1 LIGVLFMIEKE
12 KSLIFTG
19 EEKIRIDLYLTQQE
33 ICPSRSQIRN
43 LISQGKI
50 KVNGNPVKPSYILK
64 NGDVIDLSLPENIE
78 LKIKAE
84 AIPLDIIY
92 EDEYLVVV
100 NKPAD
105 MIVHPA
111 GKIRS
116 GTLVNALLY
125 HCQDSLSGIGGV
137 IRPGIVHR
145 LDKNTSG
152 LMVAAKNDFAHLD
165 LSRQIQEHQVTKKYI
180 TLVHGNLKDDSG
192 IIDAP
197 IGRNLK
203 NRKKMAVTEGK
214 NREAI
219 THFKV
224 LKRFSGYTLVEATL
238 RTGRTHQIRVHLA
251 FIGYSIVGDQLYGRK
266 RQGLNINR
274 QALHSYVLG
283 FVHPESKKYME
294 FSAPLPQ
301 DIQELIDC
309 LEGEEK

>member
-1 LIGVLFMIEKE
+1 MTEKE
-12 KSLIFTG
+12 KSLIFNDN
-19 EEKIRIDLYLTQQE
+19 EKIRIDLYLTQKE
-33 ICPSRSQIRN
+33 IYPSRSQIRN
-43 LISQGKI
+43 LITQGKI
-50 KVNGNPVKPSYILK
+50 RVNGNPVKPSYILK
-64 NGDVIDLSLPENIE
+64 NGDVIDLALPENKE

-125 HCQDSLSGIGGV
+125 HCQESLSGIGGV

-152 LMVAAKNDFAHLD
+152 LMVVAKNDFAHLD
-165 LSRQIQEHQVTKKYI
+165 LSRQIKEHQVTKKYI
-180 TLVHGNLKDDSG
+180 TLVHGNIKDDSG

-197 IGRNLK
+197 IGRSLK

-214 NREAI
+214 SREAI

-251 FIGYSIVGDQLYGRK
+251 FIGYPIVGDQLYGHK
-266 RQGLNINR
+266 RQELNIHR

-283 FVHPESKKYME
+283 FVHPASKKYME
-294 FSAPLPQ
+294 FSVPLPK
-301 DIQELIDC
+301 DIQEPIDC

>member
-1 LIGVLFMIEKE
+1 MIEKE
-12 KSLIFTG
+12 RSLIFTG
-19 EEKIRIDLYLTQQE
+19 EDKIRIDLYLTKKE
-33 ICPSRSQIRN
+33 IYPSRSQIRN
-43 LISQGKI
+43 LIAQGEIRVK
-50 KVNGNPVKPSYILK
+50 GSSVKPSYILK
-64 NGDVIDLSLPENIE
+64 NGDVIDLALPENKE

-111 GKIRS
+111 GKICS
-116 GTLVNALLY
+116 GTLVNALLH
-125 HCQDSLSGIGGV
+125 HCKDSLSGIGGV

-165 LSRQIQEHQVTKKYI
+165 LSRQIKDHQVTRKYI
-180 TLVHGNLKDDSG
+180 ALVQGNLKDDSG

-197 IGRNLK
+197 IGRSLK
-203 NRKKMAVTEGK
+203 NRKKMAVTTEGK
-214 NREAI
+214 SREAI

-251 FIGYSIVGDQLYGRK
+251 FIGYPIVGDQLYGHR
-266 RQGLNINR
+266 RQGLNIHR
-274 QALHSYVLG
+274 QALHSCVLG
-283 FVHPESKKYME
+283 FMHPSPKKYME

-301 DIQELIDC
+301 DMQELIDY
-309 LEGEEK
+309 LEGDGK

>member
-1 LIGVLFMIEKE
+1 MTEKE
-12 KSLIFTG
+12 KNILFTG
-19 EEKIRIDLYLTQQE
+19 EDKIRIDLYLTQKE
-33 ICPSRSQIRN
+33 IYPSRSQIRN
-43 LISQGKI
+43 LIAQGKI
-50 KVNGNPVKPSYILK
+50 RVNSNSVKPSYILK
-64 NGDVIDLSLPENIE
+64 NGDVIDLALPENKE

-111 GKIRS
+111 GKICS

-125 HCQDSLSGIGGV
+125 HCKDSLSGIGGV
-137 IRPGIVHR
+137 VRPGIVHR

-152 LMVAAKNDFAHLD
+152 LMVVAKNDFAHLD
-165 LSRQIQEHQVTKKYI
+165 LSRQIKDHKVTKKYI
-180 TLVHGNLKDDSG
+180 SLVHGNLKDDSG

-197 IGRNLK
+197 VGRSLK
-203 NRKKMAVTEGK
+203 NRKKMAVTVEGK
-214 NREAI
+214 SREAV
-219 THFKV
+219 TRFKV
-224 LKRFSGYTLVEATL
+224 LKRFFGYTLVETTL

-251 FIGYSIVGDQLYGRK
+251 FIGYPIVGDQLYGHK

-283 FVHPESKKYME
+283 FVHPLSKKYME
-294 FSAPLPQ
+294 FSAPLPK
-301 DIQELIDC
+301 DMQELIDC
-309 LEGEEK
+309 LEGDEK

>member
-1 LIGVLFMIEKE
+1 MIEKE

-19 EEKIRIDLYLTQQE
+19 EDKIRLDLYLTQQE
-33 ICPSRSQIRN
+33 MYPSRSQIRN
-43 LISQGKI
+43 LIAQGKI
-50 KVNGNPVKPSYILK
+50 RVNNNPVKPSYILK
-64 NGDVIDLSLPENIE
+64 NRDVINLALLEKKE
-78 LKIKAE
+78 LEIRAE
-84 AIPLDIIY
+84 EIPLDIIY

-125 HCQDSLSGIGGV
+125 YCKDSLSGIGGV

-165 LSRQIQEHQVTKKYI
+165 LSRQIKEQQVTKKYI
-180 TLVHGNLKDDSG
+180 ALVQGGMRDDSG

-197 IGRNLK
+197 IGRSLK
-203 NRKKMAVTEGK
+203 NRKKMAVTVEGK
-214 NREAI
+214 SREAI

-251 FIGYSIVGDQLYGRK
+251 FIGYPIVGDKLYGHK
-266 RQGLNINR
+266 KQALNINR
-274 QALHSYVLG
+274 QALHSHILG
-283 FVHPESKKYME
+283 FAHPSSKKYLE
-294 FSAPLPQ
+294 FSTPLPKDMQ
-301 DIQELIDC
+301 KLIDY
-309 LEGEEK
+309 LEGSEK

>member
-1 LIGVLFMIEKE
+1 MEKE

-19 EEKIRIDLYLTQQE
+19 EEKIRIDLYLTQKE

-43 LISQGKI
+43 LIVQGQI
-50 KVNGNPVKPSYILK
+50 RVNSTPVKPSYILK
-64 NGDVIDLSLPENIE
+64 NGDRINIALPEQKE
-78 LKIKAE
+78 LQIKAE
-84 AIPLDIIY
+84 AIPLDIVY

-111 GKIRS
+111 GKICS

-145 LDKNTSG
+145 LDKDTSG
-152 LMVAAKNDFAHLD
+152 LIVSAKNDFAHLD
-165 LSRQIQEHQVTKKYI
+165 LSRQIKDHQVTKKYLA
-180 TLVHGNLKDDSG
+180 LVHGNMKDDSG

-197 IGRNLK
+197 IGRSLK

-214 NREAI
+214 SREAI
-219 THFKV
+219 TQFQV
-224 LKRFSGYTLVEATL
+224 LKRFSGYTLVEAVL
-238 RTGRTHQIRVHLA
+238 RTGRTHQLRVHLA
-251 FIGYSIVGDQLYGRK
+251 FIGYPIVGDQLYGQRK
-266 RQGLNINR
+266 QGLNINR
-274 QALHSYVLG
+274 QALHSHILG
-283 FVHPESKKYME
+283 FVHPSSKKYME

-301 DIQELIDC
+301 DMQELIDC
-309 LEGEEK
+309 LERDEK

>member
-1 LIGVLFMIEKE
+1 MIEKE

-43 LISQGKI
+43 LIAQGKI

-64 NGDVIDLSLPENIE
+64 NGDVIDLSLPENKELEIE
-78 LKIKAE
+78 AE

-116 GTLVNALLY
+116 GTLVNALLF
-125 HCQDSLSGIGGV
+125 HCRDSLSGIGGV

-152 LMVAAKNDFAHLD
+152 LMMVAKNDFAHLD
-165 LSRQIQEHQVTKKYI
+165 LSRQIKDHQVTKKYL
-180 TLVHGNLKDDSG
+180 TLVHGSLKDDSG

-197 IGRNLK
+197 IGRSLK
-203 NRKKMAVTEGK
+203 NRKKMTVTVEGK
-214 NREAI
+214 SREAI
-219 THFKV
+219 TRFKV

-251 FIGYSIVGDQLYGRK
+251 FIGHPIVGDQLYGRK
-266 RQGLNINR
+266 RRGLSINR

-283 FVHPESKKYME
+283 FVHPSSKKYME
-294 FSAPLPQ
+294 FSAPLPRDMQ
-301 DIQELIDC
+301 KLIDC
-309 LEGEEK
+309 LEEEEK

>member
-1 LIGVLFMIEKE
+1 MTEKE
-12 KSLIFTG
+12 KSLIFNDD
-19 EEKIRIDLYLTQQE
+19 EKIRIDLYLTQQE
-33 ICPSRSQIRN
+33 IYPSRSQIRN
-43 LISQGKI
+43 LITQGKI
-50 KVNGNPVKPSYILK
+50 SVNNKPVKPSYILK
-64 NGDVIDLSLPENIE
+64 NGDMIDLTLPENKE

-92 EDEYLVVV
+92 EDEYLVVI

-111 GKIRS
+111 GKINS

-125 HCQDSLSGIGGV
+125 HCQDSLSGIGGI

-152 LMVAAKNDFAHLD
+152 LMVVAKNDFAHLD
-165 LSRQIQEHQVTKKYI
+165 LSRQIKDHQVTKKYLA
-180 TLVHGNLKDDSG
+180 LVHGNLKDDSG

-197 IGRNLK
+197 IGRSLK

-214 NREAI
+214 SREAI

-251 FIGYSIVGDQLYGRK
+251 FIGHPIVGDQLYGHK
-266 RQGLNINR
+266 RQGLNIHR

-283 FVHPESKKYME
+283 FVHPSSKKYME

-301 DIQELIDC
+301 DIQGLIDC
-309 LEGEEK
+309 LEGDEK

>member
-1 LIGVLFMIEKE
+1 MTEKE
-12 KSLIFTG
+12 RSLIFTG
-19 EEKIRIDLYLTQQE
+19 EEKIRIDLYLTQRE
-33 ICPSRSQIRN
+33 IYPSRSQIRN
-43 LISQGKI
+43 LIAQGKI
-50 KVNGNPVKPSYILK
+50 RVNNNTVRPSYILK
-64 NGDVIDLSLPENIE
+64 NGDVIDLALPENKE

-92 EDEYLVVV
+92 EDEYLVVI

-111 GKIRS
+111 GKICS

-125 HCQDSLSGIGGV
+125 HCKDSLSGIGGV

-152 LMVAAKNDFAHLD
+152 LMVAAKNNLAHLD
-165 LSRQIQEHQVTKKYI
+165 LSRQIKDHKVTKKYI
-180 TLVHGNLKDDSG
+180 ALVHGNMKDDSG

-197 IGRNLK
+197 IGRSLK
-203 NRKKMAVTEGK
+203 NRKKMAVTAEGK
-214 NREAI
+214 SREAI

-224 LKRFSGYTLVEATL
+224 LKRFSGFTLVEATL

-251 FIGYSIVGDQLYGRK
+251 FIGFPIVGDQLYGHR
-266 RQGLNINR
+266 RQGLNIHR
-274 QALHSYVLG
+274 QALHSYFLG
-283 FVHPESKKYME
+283 FVHPSSEKYME

-309 LEGEEK
+309 LEGDER

>member
-1 LIGVLFMIEKE
+1 MTEKE

-19 EEKIRIDLYLTQQE
+19 EEKIRIDLYLTQKE
-33 ICPSRSQIRN
+33 IYPSRSQIRN
-43 LISQGKI
+43 LITQGKI
-50 KVNGNPVKPSYILK
+50 RVNNNPVKPSYILK
-64 NGDVIDLSLPENIE
+64 NGDVIDLTLPENKE

-111 GKIRS
+111 GKICS

-125 HCQDSLSGIGGV
+125 HCKDSLSGIGGV

-152 LMVAAKNDFAHLD
+152 LMVVAKNDFAHLD
-165 LSRQIQEHQVTKKYI
+165 LSRQIKNHQVTKKYI
-180 TLVHGNLKDDSG
+180 TLVRGNLKDDSG

-197 IGRNLK
+197 IGRSLK

-214 NREAI
+214 SREAI

-251 FIGYSIVGDQLYGRK
+251 FIGFPIVGDQLYGRR

-294 FSAPLPQ
+294 FSAPLPK
-301 DIQELIDC
+301 DMQELIDY
-309 LEGEEK
+309 LEGV

>member
-1 LIGVLFMIEKE
+1 MTEKE
-12 KSLIFTG
+12 KSLIFES

-33 ICPSRSQIRN
+33 MYPSRSQIRN
-43 LISQGKI
+43 LIAQGKI
-50 KVNGNPVKPSYILK
+50 KVNDNPVKPSYILK
-64 NGDVIDLSLPENIE
+64 NRDTIDLVLPENIE

-111 GKIRS
+111 GKICS

-152 LMVAAKNDFAHLD
+152 LMVAAKNNSAHLD

-180 TLVHGNLKDDSG
+180 ALVHGNLKDDSG

-197 IGRNLK
+197 IGRSLK
-203 NRKKMAVTEGK
+203 NRKKMAVTVEGK
-214 NREAI
+214 SREAI

-224 LKRFSGYTLVEATL
+224 LKRFSSYTLVEATL
-238 RTGRTHQIRVHLA
+238 RTGRTHQIRVHLV
-251 FIGYSIVGDQLYGRK
+251 FIGHPIVGDQLYGRK
-266 RQGLNINR
+266 RQGLNIHR
-274 QALHSYVLG
+274 QALHSHILG
-283 FVHPESKKYME
+283 FVHPASKKNME

-301 DIQELIDC
+301 DMQELIDC
-309 LEGEEK
+309 LEGKGK

>member
-1 LIGVLFMIEKE
+1 MIEKE

-19 EEKIRIDLYLTQQE
+19 EEKIRIDLYLTQKE
-33 ICPSRSQIRN
+33 IYPSRSQIRN
-43 LISQGKI
+43 LIALGKI
-50 KVNGNPVKPSYILK
+50 KVNSNPVKPSYILK
-64 NGDVIDLSLPENIE
+64 NGDVIDLALPENKE

-84 AIPLDIIY
+84 AISLDIIY
-92 EDEYLVVV
+92 EDEYLVVI

-152 LMVAAKNDFAHLD
+152 LMVVAKNDFAHID
-165 LSRQIQEHQVTKKYI
+165 LSRQIKDHQVTKKYLS
-180 TLVHGNLKDDSG
+180 LVHGNLKDDSG

-197 IGRNLK
+197 IGRSLK

-214 NREAI
+214 SREAI

-238 RTGRTHQIRVHLA
+238 RTGRTHQLRVHLA
-251 FIGYSIVGDQLYGRK
+251 FIGYPIVGDQLYGQK
-266 RQGLNINR
+266 RQGLNIHR

-283 FVHPESKKYME
+283 FLHPASKKYME

-301 DIQELIDC
+301 DMQKLIDY
-309 LEGEEK
+309 LEGEER

>member
-1 LIGVLFMIEKE
+1 MTEKE
-12 KSLIFTG
+12 RSLIFTG
-19 EEKIRIDLYLTQQE
+19 EEKIRIDLYLTQKE
-33 ICPSRSQIRN
+33 IYPSRSQIRN
-43 LISQGKI
+43 LIAQGKI
-50 KVNGNPVKPSYILK
+50 KVNGNPVKPSYVLK
-64 NGDVIDLSLPENIE
+64 NGDVIDLTFPENKE

-100 NKPAD
+100 NKPDD

-111 GKIRS
+111 GKIHS

-152 LMVAAKNDFAHLD
+152 LMVVAKNDFAHLD
-165 LSRQIQEHQVTKKYI
+165 LSRQIKDHQVTKKYLA
-180 TLVHGNLKDDSG
+180 LVHGNLKDDSG

-251 FIGYSIVGDQLYGRK
+251 FIGYPIVGDQLYGHR

-274 QALHSYVLG
+274 QALHSHILG
-283 FVHPESKKYME
+283 FVHPASKKYMD
-294 FSAPLPQ
+294 FSVPLPQ
-301 DIQELIDC
+301 DMQELIDC

>member
-1 LIGVLFMIEKE
+1 MIEKE

-19 EEKIRIDLYLTQQE
+19 EEKIRIDLYLTQKE
-33 ICPSRSQIRN
+33 IYPSRSQIRN
-43 LISQGKI
+43 LIAQGKI
-50 KVNGNPVKPSYILK
+50 KVNGNPIKPSYILK
-64 NGDVIDLSLPENIE
+64 NGDVIDLAFPENKE

-105 MIVHPA
+105 MIAHPA

-152 LMVAAKNDFAHLD
+152 LMVVAKNDFAHLD
-165 LSRQIQEHQVTKKYI
+165 LSRQIKDHQVTKKYLA
-180 TLVHGNLKDDSG
+180 LVHGNLKDDSG

-197 IGRNLK
+197 IGRSLK

-214 NREAI
+214 SREAI

-251 FIGYSIVGDQLYGRK
+251 FIGYPIVGDQLYGHR

-274 QALHSYVLG
+274 QALHSHILG
-283 FVHPESKKYME
+283 FVHPASKKYIE
-294 FSAPLPQ
+294 FSVPLPQ
-301 DIQELIDC
+301 DMQELIDR

>member
-1 LIGVLFMIEKE
+1 MIEKE

-19 EEKIRIDLYLTQQE
+19 EDKIRIDLYLTQKE
-33 ICPSRSQIRN
+33 IYPSRSQIRN
-43 LISQGKI
+43 LIAQGKI
-50 KVNGNPVKPSYILK
+50 RVNNNPVKPSYILK
-64 NGDVIDLSLPENIE
+64 NGDVIDLVLPENKE
-78 LKIKAE
+78 LEIKAE

-152 LMVAAKNDFAHLD
+152 LMVVAKNDFAHLD
-165 LSRQIQEHQVTKKYI
+165 LSKRIKEHQVTKKYLA
-180 TLVHGNLKDDSG
+180 LVHGSLRDDSG

-197 IGRNLK
+197 IGRSLK

-214 NREAI
+214 SREAI

-251 FIGYSIVGDQLYGRK
+251 FIGYPIVGDQLYGHR
-266 RQGLNINR
+266 RQGLNIHR

-283 FVHPESKKYME
+283 FVHPASKEYME

-301 DIQELIDC
+301 DMQELIDC
-309 LEGEEK
+309 LEGIEK

>member
-1 LIGVLFMIEKE
+1 MGKKRTISFIDND
-12 KSLIFTG
+12 
-19 EEKIRIDLYLTQQE
+19 KIRIDLYLTQKE
-33 ICPSRSQIRN
+33 IYPSRSQIRN
-43 LISQGKI
+43 LIAQGKI
-50 KVNGNPVKPSYILK
+50 RVNNNSVKPSYILK
-64 NGDVIDLSLPENIE
+64 NEDVIDLALPENKK

-92 EDEYLVVV
+92 EDEYLVVI
-100 NKPAD
+100 NKPAN

-152 LMVAAKNDFAHLD
+152 LMVVAKNDFAHLD
-165 LSRQIQEHQVTKKYI
+165 LSRQIKEHQVTKKYLA
-180 TLVHGNLKDDSG
+180 LVHGNMKDDSG

-197 IGRNLK
+197 IGRSLK
-203 NRKKMAVTEGK
+203 NRKKMAVTVEGK
-214 NREAI
+214 SREAI

-224 LKRFSGYTLVEATL
+224 LKRFFGYTLVEATL

-251 FIGYSIVGDQLYGRK
+251 FIGYPIVCDQLYGHR

-283 FVHPESKKYME
+283 FVHPASKKYME
-294 FSAPLPQ
+294 FSAPLPK
-301 DIQELIDC
+301 DMQELIDC
-309 LEGEEK
+309 LEGIEK

>member
-1 LIGVLFMIEKE
+1 MMEKE
-12 KSLIFTG
+12 KNLIFTG
-19 EEKIRIDLYLTQQE
+19 EDKIRIDLYLTQQE
-33 ICPSRSQIRN
+33 IYPSRSQIRN
-43 LISQGKI
+43 LIAQGRI
-50 KVNGNPVKPSYILK
+50 KVNGSSVKPSYILK
-64 NGDVIDLSLPENIE
+64 NGDVIDLSLPENKK

-92 EDEYLVVV
+92 EDEHLVVV

-111 GKIRS
+111 GKINS

-125 HCQDSLSGIGGV
+125 HCRDSLSGIGGV

-152 LMVAAKNDFAHLD
+152 LMVVAKNDFAHLD
-165 LSRQIQEHQVTKKYI
+165 LSKQIKKHEVAKKYL

-197 IGRNLK
+197 IGRSLK
-203 NRKKMAVTEGK
+203 NRKKMAVTVEGK
-214 NREAI
+214 SREAI

-251 FIGYSIVGDQLYGRK
+251 FIGHPMVGDQLYGHR
-266 RQGLNINR
+266 RQGLNIHR
-274 QALHSYVLG
+274 QALHSYILG
-283 FVHPESKKYME
+283 FVHPLSKKYME

-301 DIQELIDC
+301 DMQELINR

>member
-1 LIGVLFMIEKE
+1 MIEKE
-12 KSLIFTG
+12 RSLIFTG
-19 EEKIRIDLYLTQQE
+19 EDKIRIDLYLTKKKTY
-33 ICPSRSQIRN
+33 PSRSQIRN
-43 LISQGKI
+43 LIIQDKI
-50 KVNGNPVKPSYILK
+50 RVNNNPVKPSYILK
-64 NGDVIDLSLPENIE
+64 NGDVINLTLPENKE

-84 AIPLDIIY
+84 AIPIDIIY

-111 GKIRS
+111 GKILS

-125 HCQDSLSGIGGV
+125 HCQGTLSGIGGV

-152 LMVAAKNDFAHLD
+152 LMVVAKNDLAHLD
-165 LSRQIQEHQVTKKYI
+165 LSRQIKDHQVTKKYI
-180 TLVHGNLKDDSG
+180 TLVHGNMRDDSG

-197 IGRNLK
+197 IGRSLN
-203 NRKKMAVTEGK
+203 NRKKMAVTVEGK
-214 NREAI
+214 SREAI

-251 FIGYSIVGDQLYGRK
+251 FIGHPIVGDQLYGHR
-266 RQGLNINR
+266 RQGLKISR

-283 FVHPESKKYME
+283 FVHPASKKYME
-294 FSAPLPQ
+294 FSTSLPQ
-301 DIQELIDC
+301 DMQELIDC
-309 LEGEEK
+309 LEGDEK